1 VYASLAIGGESK
13 GEQLRPH
20 QAHGSHVLVGTPGRV
35 LDFFKSGDYKCEQ
48 ISLLVLDEGDRMLDD
63 LMGGDVRALVQLFPP
78 VRQTLVFS
86 ATMPDAVR
94 MPPRSLAWGSSARSR
109 VRRRGRCSRGSR

>member
-48 ISLLVLDEGDRMLDD
+48 ISLLVLDEGD
-63 LMGGDVRALVQLFPP
+63 LVQLFPP

-109 VRRRGRCSRGSR
+109 VRRRGRCSSSRGSR